1 MKRFVQMIF
10 FGLEKILN
18 LFDQLESKC
27 LCILLRGQSSRR
39 NHQMSIFCHWALQSH
54 HGAKMVTQT
63 QAAKDDF
70 IQDISW
76 LKREAIDLGF
86 GDIRVSDTDLSVAG
100 PRLKEWLDA
109 GRHGDMNYMRER
121 AHLRLNPQELQ
132 PGTVRVLTVR
142 MDYLPDTSEMRQ
154 AVDWRNK
161 EIDRWDQP
169 DQAVVATY
177 ARGRDYHK
185 VLRQRLQ
192 SLADVIEKK
201 IGPFGYRVF
210 VDSGPVMEVELANK
224 SGLGWRGKHT
234 LLLNREA
241 GSMFFLGEILVD
253 VPFPV
258 DEPITSH
265 CGECSACIN
274 ICPTQAITA
283 PYQLDAR
290 RCISYLTIEHQGS
303 IPEEL
308 RPLMGNRVYGCD
320 DCQLVCPWNKFAQLS
335 SVPDFLPRHGLEHAD
350 LLNLWSWSEED
361 FLSKHE
367 GSPIRRI
374 GYESWRRNL
383 AVGMGNALRSA
394 SLDENVKE
402 KIMIGLKQVLPSA
415 SDMLKEHIEWALAQS
430 NKVSK

>member
-1 MKRFVQMIF
+1 
-10 FGLEKILN
+10 
-18 LFDQLESKC
+18 
-27 LCILLRGQSSRR
+27 
-39 NHQMSIFCHWALQSH
+39 MSIFCHWALQSH
-54 HGAKMVTQT
+54 HGAKIVTQT
-63 QAAKDDF
+63 QTTKDDF

-76 LKREAIDLGF
+76 LRREAIDLGF

-109 GRHGDMNYMRER
+109 GRHGDMYYMRER

-142 MDYLPDTSEMRQ
+142 MDYLPDTSKMRQ

-161 EIDRWDQP
+161 EITRWDEP
-169 DQAVVATY
+169 SQAVVAMY

-224 SGLGWRGKHT
+224 SGLGWRGKHS

-350 LLNLWSWSEED
+350 LLDLWSWSEED
-361 FLSKHE
+361 FMSKHE

-383 AVGMGNALRSA
+383 AVGMGNALRSS
-394 SLDENVKE
+394 SLDNGARE
-402 KIMIGLKQVLPSA
+402 KIIGGLKQVLPNA
-415 SDMLKEHIEWALAQS
+415 SDMLKEHIEWALIQAS
-430 NKVSK
+430 KVSK

>member
-1 MKRFVQMIF
+1 M
-10 FGLEKILN
+10 
-18 LFDQLESKC
+18 
-27 LCILLRGQSSRR
+27 
-39 NHQMSIFCHWALQSH
+39 
-54 HGAKMVTQT
+54 TQIP
-63 QAAKDDF
+63 AGKDDF

-76 LKREAIDLGF
+76 LRREAIDLGF

-109 GRHGDMNYMRER
+109 GCHGDMNYMRER

-161 EIDRWDQP
+161 EIDRWDRP
-169 DQAVVATY
+169 DQAVVAIY

-290 RCISYLTIEHQGS
+290 RCISYLTIEHQGP

-361 FLSKHE
+361 FMSKHE

-394 SLDENVKE
+394 SLADEIKE

-415 SDMLKEHIEWALAQS
+415 SEMLKEHIEWALVQS

>member
-1 MKRFVQMIF
+1 
-10 FGLEKILN
+10 
-18 LFDQLESKC
+18 
-27 LCILLRGQSSRR
+27 
-39 NHQMSIFCHWALQSH
+39 
-54 HGAKMVTQT
+54 MVTQT

-76 LKREAIDLGF
+76 LRREAIDLGF
-86 GDIRVSDTDLSVAG
+86 GDIRVSDTDLNVAG

-132 PGTVRVLTVR
+132 PGTIRVLTVR

-169 DQAVVATY
+169 DQAVVAIY

-335 SVPDFLPRHGLEHAD
+335 SVPDFLPRHGLEHSD
-350 LLNLWSWSEED
+350 LLNLWSWSEEE

-374 GYESWRRNL
+374 GYEAWRRNL
-383 AVGMGNALRSA
+383 AVGMGNALRSPN
-394 SLDENVKE
+394 LDVVSKE
-402 KIMIGLKQVLPSA
+402 KIMIALQQALPGA
-415 SDMLKEHIEWALAQS
+415 SDMLKEHIEWALMQTC
-430 NKVSK
+430 KVS

>member
-1 MKRFVQMIF
+1 
-10 FGLEKILN
+10 
-18 LFDQLESKC
+18 
-27 LCILLRGQSSRR
+27 
-39 NHQMSIFCHWALQSH
+39 MSIFCHWALQSH
-54 HGAKMVTQT
+54 HGAKIVTQA
-63 QAAKDDF
+63 QPAKDHF

-76 LKREAIDLGF
+76 LRREAIDLGF

-161 EIDRWDQP
+161 EIARWDEP
-169 DQAVVATY
+169 SQAVVAMY

-210 VDSGPVMEVELANK
+210 VDSGPVMEVEMANK

-374 GYESWRRNL
+374 GYEAWRRNL
-383 AVGMGNALRSA
+383 AVGMGNALRSET
-394 SLDENVKE
+394 LDDGVRE
-402 KIMIGLKQVLPSA
+402 KIIGGLKQVLPNA
-415 SDMLKEHIEWALAQS
+415 SDMLKEHIEWALMQTS
-430 NKVSK
+430 KVSK

>member
-1 MKRFVQMIF
+1 M
-10 FGLEKILN
+10 
-18 LFDQLESKC
+18 
-27 LCILLRGQSSRR
+27 
-39 NHQMSIFCHWALQSH
+39 
-54 HGAKMVTQT
+54 TQT
-63 QAAKDDF
+63 QTTKDDF

-76 LKREAIDLGF
+76 LRREAIDLGF

-161 EIDRWDQP
+161 EIARWDEP
-169 DQAVVATY
+169 SQAVVAMY

-374 GYESWRRNL
+374 GYEAWRRNL
-383 AVGMGNALRSA
+383 AVGMGNALRSKT
-394 SLDENVKE
+394 LDSGVRE
-402 KIMIGLKQVLPSA
+402 KIIGGLKQVLPNA
-415 SDMLKEHIEWALAQS
+415 SDMLKEHIEWALTQAS
-430 NKVSK
+430 KVSK

>member
-1 MKRFVQMIF
+1 
-10 FGLEKILN
+10 
-18 LFDQLESKC
+18 
-27 LCILLRGQSSRR
+27 
-39 NHQMSIFCHWALQSH
+39 
-54 HGAKMVTQT
+54 MVTQT

-76 LKREAIDLGF
+76 LRREAIDLGF

-132 PGTVRVLTVR
+132 SGTVRVLTVR

-161 EIDRWDQP
+161 EIDRWDRP
-169 DQAVVATY
+169 DQAVVAIY

-192 SLADVIEKK
+192 CLADVIEKK

-335 SVPDFLPRHGLEHAD
+335 SVPDFLPRHGLEHTD
-350 LLNLWSWSEED
+350 LMDLWSWSEED

-383 AVGMGNALRSA
+383 AVGMGNALRS
-394 SLDENVKE
+394 SNLDGVSNE
-402 KIMIGLKQVLPSA
+402 KITIALQQALPSA
-415 SDMLKEHIEWALAQS
+415 SEMLREHIKWALAQS